1 MTAWVYGPDVSSAW
15 LAAVSHLLKEPGGQ
29 CSNLGVAIGDPTAE
43 HADVRAELDAFA
55 ANARRTGKDMP
66 RIDSVAGT
74 IFQTSFYRPGTVDPE
89 GHLYEL
95 ERRIRKVVRRHP
107 QNRRGTYFERLVA
120 YPLRDDHEFNQ
131 LHHVLGRLQSAA
143 SHGRR
148 NGNQF
153 ELSIFHP
160 ERDSYPVGFP
170 CLSHI
175 SITLREGV
183 LDATA
188 LYRNQYFLDRAYG
201 NYLGIGEVL
210 RFLATESGYAVGELL
225 CVASH
230 ASLEAAKYG
239 RARVTEFTER
249 CTALIAGDSP

>member
-1 MTAWVYGPDVSSAW
+1 MTASVYGPDVSTAW
-15 LAAVSHLLKEPGGQ
+15 LAAVTRLLDESGEQ
-29 CSNLGVAIGDPTAE
+29 CSNLAVTIGDPTADR
-43 HADVRAELDAFA
+43 ADVRAELDAFA
-55 ANARRTGKDMP
+55 ADARRRGKDMP
-66 RIDSVAGT
+66 RIDRVAGT
-74 IFQTSFYRPGTVDPE
+74 IFQTSFYRPGTADAE

-120 YPLRDDHEFNQ
+120 YPLADGEEFNQ
-131 LHHVLGRLQSAA
+131 LHHMLGRLRSAA
-143 SHGRR
+143 SAGRR

-160 ERDSYPVGFP
+160 GRDSYPVGFP

-188 LYRNQYFLDRAYG
+188 VYRNQYFLDRAYG

-210 RFLATESGYAVGELL
+210 RFLATESGFAVGELL

-230 ASLEAAKYG
+230 ARLDAGTYG
-239 RARVTEFTER
+239 RARVKELIET
-249 CTALIAGDSP
+249 CTAMIATDAP

>member
-1 MTAWVYGPDVSSAW
+1 MTAWTYGPDVSSAW
-15 LAAVSHLLKEPGGQ
+15 LAAVNHLLEEPGEQ
-29 CSNLGVAIGDPTAE
+29 CSNLGVTIGDPTAE
-43 HADVRAELDAFA
+43 RVDVRAELDAFA
-55 ANARRTGKDMP
+55 ADPRRRGKEMP

-74 IFQTSFYRPGTVDPE
+74 IFQSSFYRPGTADAE

-95 ERRIRKVVRRHP
+95 ERRIRKVVRRHS

-120 YPLRDDHEFNQ
+120 YPLGDGQEFNQ

-143 SHGRR
+143 SDGRR

-175 SITLREGV
+175 SITLRGGV

-210 RFLATESGYAVGELL
+210 RFLATESGFAVGELL

-230 ASLEAAKYG
+230 AKLEAAKYG
-239 RARVTEFTER
+239 RAGVKELIER
-249 CTALIAGDSP
+249 CTAMVAKGAP

>member
-1 MTAWVYGPDVSSAW
+1 MTAWVIGDDVSSAW
-15 LAAVSHLLKEPGGQ
+15 LAAVTHLLAEPGQQ
-29 CSNLGVAIGDPTAE
+29 CSNLGVTIADPMAE
-43 HADVRAELDAFA
+43 RPDIRTELDAFSSDA
-55 ANARRTGKDMP
+55 QARGQNMP

-74 IFQTSFYRPGTVDPE
+74 IFQTSFYRPDAADPE
-89 GHLYEL
+89 GHLYEM

-120 YPLRDDHEFNQ
+120 YPLENGDEFNQ

-143 SHGRR
+143 RQGHR
-148 NGNQF
+148 NGNRY
-153 ELSIFHP
+153 ELAIFHP
-160 ERDSYPVGFP
+160 KRDPYPYGFP

-188 LYRNQYFLDRAYG
+188 LYRSQYFLERAYG
-201 NYLGIGEVL
+201 NYLGIGEVM
-210 RFLATESGYAVGELL
+210 RFLATESGFAVGELL

-230 ASLEAAKYG
+230 ATLETGTYG
-239 RARVTEFTER
+239 RARVEDLIDR
-249 CTALIAGDSP
+249 CAAMLAANAS

>member
-1 MTAWVYGPDVSSAW
+1 MTGFVSGPDVSSAW
-15 LAAVSHLLKEPGGQ
+15 LAAAKHLLDEPGAQ
-29 CSNLGVAIGDPTAE
+29 CSNLGVAIAEPTAE
-43 HADVRAELDAFA
+43 RADVRAELEAFA
-55 ANARRTGKDMP
+55 ADARGRGQDMP

-74 IFQTSFYRPGTVDPE
+74 IFQSSFYRPGAEDPE

-95 ERRIRKVVRRHP
+95 ERRIRKVVRRHRK
-107 QNRRGTYFERLVA
+107 NRHGTYFERLVA
-120 YPLRDDHEFNQ
+120 YPLADGQEFNQ
-131 LHHVLGRLQSAA
+131 LHHVLGRLRGAA

-160 ERDSYPVGFP
+160 KLDPYPVGFP

-175 SITLREGV
+175 SITLRDGV

-188 LYRNQYFLDRAYG
+188 LYRNQYFLERAYG

-210 RFLATESGYAVGELL
+210 RFLATESGFAVGELL

-230 ASLEAAKYG
+230 AKMEVTDYG
-239 RARVTEFTER
+239 RARVRDLADR
-249 CTALIAGDSP
+249 CTALIAGGAS